1 MDKIMGIQVISS
13 KEKCMGLENFKLR
26 NLVTMVIFMRI
37 NSMEKESMNPK
48 RSNLV

>member
-26 NLVTMVIFMRI
+26 NLVMKVIFIRI
-37 NSMEKESMNPK
+37 NSMERVSMNPR
-48 RSNLV
+48 RSNIV